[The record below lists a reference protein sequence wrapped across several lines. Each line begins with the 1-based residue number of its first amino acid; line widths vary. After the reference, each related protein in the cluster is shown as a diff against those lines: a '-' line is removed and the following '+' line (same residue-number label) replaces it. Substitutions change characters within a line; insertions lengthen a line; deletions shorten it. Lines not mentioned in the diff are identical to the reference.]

1 MRYTVLTIFLLQ
13 QAMQNDKK
21 LKPNYY
27 SVIPAE
33 VRYCKALGN
42 ASPRDI
48 YGEITAL
55 CNKLGYCFAS
65 NQYFAELYEVDA
77 RTIRRWISLL
87 EKQGFIFIKIKGK
100 LRKLFLAQ
108 KIKFDMA
115 GLEEPDEEAPEE
127 HHEMPAV
134 QEKTKTKKQI
144 KPAIKNDKFK
154 YIDKDLYLAEMLLSK
169 IIYNFPSF
177 ENKKVN
183 IKEWADEMR
192 KLREIDKATEA
203 QIEFMIVW
211 LHGGTITPAN
221 KNMPPRNFEPHE
233 FWSKNIMSAG
243 KLRKQWFDHLVP
255 QLQASVKKQIKK
267 NTSVQL

>member
-1 MRYTVLTIFLLQ
+1 MD
-13 QAMQNDKK
+13 NDKK

-42 ASPRDI
+42 ASPRDL

-65 NQYFAELYEVDA
+65 NKYFADLYEVDV
-77 RTIRRWISLL
+77 RTIRRWVALL
-87 EKQGFIFIKIKGK
+87 EKEEFIFIKIKGK
-100 LRKLFLAQ
+100 IRRIFLSR
-108 KIKFDMA
+108 KIKFDPA
-115 GLEEPDEEAPEE
+115 GLEEPEEETTEEIPEIPE
-127 HHEMPAV
+127 GE
-134 QEKTKTKKQI
+134 I
-144 KPAIKNDKFK
+144 KPKEKKKTAKPSVKNEKFK
-154 YIDKDLYLAEMLLSK
+154 YSDRDLFLAEMLLSK
-169 IIYNFPSF
+169 IIYNFPTF

-183 IKEWADEMR
+183 IKEWADDIR
-192 KLREIDKATEA
+192 KLREIDKATDS
-203 QIEFMIVW
+203 QVEFMIVW
-211 LHGGTITPAN
+211 VQGGKIVPAN
-221 KNMPPRNFEPHE
+221 KNMPPKIFEPHE

-255 QLQASVKKQIKK
+255 QLQASVKKHIKK